1 MQKIFLKWKEILN
14 VIPDLTFFKFKD
26 EFNKWNWIVAPDS
39 PIYHIEVDWLW
50 VWLHQ
55 DWDNAIYMRYKDETN
70 QKEYVL
76 YSEEYSDKNDEMLF
90 KQFIDQL
97 DDMFTKQDDSECST
111 YDILSW
117 L

>member
-1 MQKIFLKWKEILN
+1 MQTIFLKWKEILN

-26 EFNKWNWIVAPDS
+26 EFDKWNWIVAPDW

-50 VWLHQ
+50 VWFHQ

-76 YSEEYSDKNDEMLF
+76 YSEECSDKNDEMLF

-97 DDMFTKQDDSECST
+97 DDMFTKQDDSECLT